1 MEQKPPDYLMILFS
15 VIAMILAALIG
26 IMLLNACSISYHK
39 EFADIEGKQAATTDF
54 TITTKS

>member
-1 MEQKPPDYLMILFS
+1 MEQRPPDYLMIFLS
-15 VIAMILAALIG
+15 VIAMILAAFIG

-39 EFADIEGKQAATTDF
+39 EFAEIEGKQAGTTDF